1 MTKPATYK
9 REGEFAR
16 ITLDDGKVNVM
27 SLDMIRALSE
37 ALDQAEQDKVG
48 VILGAR
54 GRFFSA
60 GFDLKVFQ
68 EGSAEDIFNMR
79 RSGAQMVLRIHAFP
93 HPVVAACHAT
103 AFPMGAFPILAS
115 DFRIG
120 VKGDQKIG
128 MNEVAIGLTLPSWAI
143 ELSRARLNPAYL
155 NRAVVTGEMFTHEE
169 GQRAGFFDQ
178 VVAPEEL
185 DAAAITAIERL
196 CGLDR
201 KAMNAT
207 KHNVRSALIARAHEL
222 IDQEI
227 TLADCEARVAER
239 DKAKSG

>member
-1 MTKPATYK
+1 MTQPATYE
-9 REGEFAR
+9 REGGFAR

-27 SLDMIRALSE
+27 SLDMIRALNE

-79 RSGAQMVLRIHAFP
+79 RSGAQMVLRIHGFP
-93 HPVVAACHAT
+93 YPVVAVCHAT

-120 VKGDQKIG
+120 VK
-128 MNEVAIGLTLPSWAI
+128 
-143 ELSRARLNPAYL
+143 LS
-155 NRAVVTGEMFTHEE
+155 
-169 GQRAGFFDQ
+169 
-178 VVAPEEL
+178 
-185 DAAAITAIERL
+185 
-196 CGLDR
+196 
-201 KAMNAT
+201 
-207 KHNVRSALIARAHEL
+207 LIH
-222 IDQEI
+222 I
-227 TLADCEARVAER
+227 
-239 DKAKSG
+239 